1 VIRWETRGAVGLAT
15 IDRPERRNA
24 LSAAMCDDLRA
35 HLEAE
40 PDLRAVVITGAG
52 TAFSAGAD
60 LDARF
65 AASSG
70 DTPDPA
76 SSGDTPDPASS
87 GDTPDP
93 ASSGDTPDPGV
104 KDEFRPAFE
113 RMLDAVEAYP
123 APVVA
128 AINGP
133 ALGAG
138 TQLIV
143 VCDLRVAGRE
153 ATFGIPATQLG
164 VMLSPE
170 NVQRLAL
177 LVGHADARDL
187 LLTGRRISVGE
198 ALRIGLVHRIT
209 DDPLAAALELAD
221 EIATLAPLTVA
232 GHKRAL
238 NAVTEHLGYRRGPDD
253 AALSELDA
261 LVRDAFASDDLKEG
275 LAAFQAKRPPRFQ
288 GR

>member
-1 VIRWETRGAVGLAT
+1 VIRWETQGTVGLAT

-24 LSAAMCDDLRA
+24 LSRALCDDLRG

-40 PDLRAVVITGAG
+40 HHLRAVVITGAG

-60 LDARF
+60 LGSRF
-65 AASSG
+65 SYG
-70 DTPDPA
+70 E
-76 SSGDTPDPASS
+76 
-87 GDTPDP
+87 
-93 ASSGDTPDPGV
+93 
-104 KDEFRPAFE
+104 DEFRPAFE
-113 RMLDAVEAYP
+113 RLLDAVEAYP

-128 AINGP
+128 AVNGP

-177 LVGHADARDL
+177 LVGHGHARDL
-187 LLTGRRISVGE
+187 LLTGRRIGVGE
-198 ALRIGLVHRIT
+198 ALRVGLVHRIAE
-209 DDPLAAALELAD
+209 DPVAAALELAQ

-238 NAVTEHLGYRRGPDD
+238 NAVVGHLGYRRGSDD
-253 AALSELDA
+253 GAVSELDA
-261 LVRDAFASDDLKEG
+261 LVREAFASDDLKEG
-275 LAAFQAKRPPRFQ
+275 MAAFEAKRPPQFK

>member
-24 LSAAMCDDLRA
+24 LSRALCDDLRG
-35 HLEAE
+35 HLETE
-40 PDLRAVVITGAG
+40 RHLRAVVITGAG

-60 LDARF
+60 LGSRF
-65 AASSG
+65 AVSPG
-70 DTPDPA
+70 DTPYPA
-76 SSGDTPDPASS
+76 SSGDTPY
-87 GDTPDP
+87 
-93 ASSGDTPDPGV
+93 PGGE
-104 KDEFRPAFE
+104 DEFRPAFE
-113 RMLDAVEAYP
+113 RLLDAVEAYP

-128 AINGP
+128 AVNGP

-177 LVGHADARDL
+177 LVGHGHARDL
-187 LLTGRRISVGE
+187 LLTGRRIGVGE
-198 ALRIGLVHRIT
+198 ALRVGLVHRIAE
-209 DDPLAAALELAD
+209 DPLADALELAD

-238 NAVTEHLGYRRGPDD
+238 NAVVGHLGYRRGSDD
-253 AALSELDA
+253 GAVSELDA
-261 LVRDAFASDDLKEG
+261 LVREAFASDDLKEG
-275 LAAFQAKRPPRFQ
+275 LAAFEAKRPPQFK

>member
-1 VIRWETRGAVGLAT
+1 VIRWETRGAIGLAT

-40 PDLRAVVITGAG
+40 GDLRAVVITGAG

-60 LDARF
+60 LDTRF

-76 SSGDTPDPASS
+76 SSGDTPYPASS
-87 GDTPDP
+87 GDTPY
-93 ASSGDTPDPGV
+93 PGG

-113 RMLDAVEAYP
+113 RMLDAVEAYS

-128 AINGP
+128 AVNGP

-153 ATFGIPATQLG
+153 ATFGIPATSLG

-177 LVGHADARDL
+177 LVGHGHARDL
-187 LLTGRRISVGE
+187 LLTGRRIGVGE
-198 ALRIGLVHRIT
+198 ALRIGLVHRIAE
-209 DDPLAAALELAD
+209 DPLAAALELAE

-238 NAVTEHLGYRRGPDD
+238 NAVGEHLGFRRGTDD
-253 AALSELDA
+253 ATLSELDA
-261 LVRDAFASDDLKEG
+261 LVKGAFSSDDLKEG
-275 LAAFQAKRPPRFQ
+275 LAAFEAKRPPRFQ

>member
-1 VIRWETRGAVGLAT
+1 V
-15 IDRPERRNA
+15 
-24 LSAAMCDDLRA
+24 
-35 HLEAE
+35 
-40 PDLRAVVITGAG
+40 
-52 TAFSAGAD
+52 
-60 LDARF
+60 
-65 AASSG
+65 
-70 DTPDPA
+70 
-76 SSGDTPDPASS
+76 
-87 GDTPDP
+87 
-93 ASSGDTPDPGV
+93 
-104 KDEFRPAFE
+104 FRPAFE
-113 RMLDAVEAYP
+113 AMLDAVEAYP

-128 AINGP
+128 AVNGP

-177 LVGHADARDL
+177 LVGHSHARDL
-187 LLTGRRISVGE
+187 LLTGRRIGVGE
-198 ALRIGLVHRIT
+198 ALRIGLVHRIA
-209 DDPLAAALELAD
+209 DDPLAASLELAD

-238 NAVTEHLGYRRGPDD
+238 NTVLEHLGFRRGTDD

-261 LVRDAFASDDLKEG
+261 LVREAFSSDDLKEG
-275 LAAFQAKRPPRFQ
+275 LAAFQAKRPPRFE